1 MVTRYIRAWTKICN
15 PVCKRLI
22 LTQVSS
28 HKHLMELMP
37 NLLRLLLTLKRE
49 LSMLLSE
56 MLIQKV
62 QIALLIITMPQCL
75 NVLLVQLSNL
85 LLFTLQQLKRGGQL
99 IKRLMI
105 HQQII
110 MAGNQPILI
119 INGVD
124 KSQCILL

>member
-1 MVTRYIRAWTKICN
+1 MVTKYIRAWTKICN
-15 PVCKRLI
+15 QACKRLI

-28 HKHLMELMP
+28 HKHQMELMP